1 MPTKPDPVCGVVEV
15 LAVEVDVLGEVEE
28 ELPEFWL
35 VDALASDSV
44 CLVSSALGVELSLG
58 EELELL
64 SVDLSLE
71 SISEPVELS
80 DVDDIVVDPSTPFS
94 SDDVVT
100 TVLLESD
107 LFLAFITNL

>member
-1 MPTKPDPVCGVVEV
+1 MPTKPDPVSGVVEASV
-15 LAVEVDVLGEVEE
+15 VEVDVLVEAEE
-28 ELPEFWL
+28 ELPEFW
-35 VDALASDSV
+35 VVETLASDSV
-44 CLVSSALGVELSLG
+44 CLVSTSDVELSLG

-80 DVDDIVVDPSTPFS
+80 DVDNIDVEPSTPS
-94 SDDVVT
+94 CSDDVVT
-100 TVLLESD
+100 AVLLESD

>member
-1 MPTKPDPVCGVVEV
+1 MTVAITMPTKPDPVCGAVEV

-35 VDALASDSV
+35 VEVLVADSDF
-44 CLVSSALGVELSLG
+44 LVSALGVELSLD

-64 SVDLSLE
+64 SVDLLL
-71 SISEPVELS
+71 ELS
-80 DVDDIVVDPSTPFS
+80 DVKDIDVEPLTPFC

-100 TVLLESD
+100 VVLLESD

>member
-35 VDALASDSV
+35 VEVLVADSDF
-44 CLVSSALGVELSLG
+44 LVSALGVELSLD

-64 SVDLSLE
+64 SVDLLLE
-71 SISEPVELS
+71 LLSELLELS
-80 DVDDIVVDPSTPFS
+80 DVDDIDVEPLTPFC

>member
-35 VDALASDSV
+35 VEALVADSDF
-44 CLVSSALGVELSLG
+44 LVSALGVELSLD

-64 SVDLSLE
+64 SVDLLE
-71 SISEPVELS
+71 LPPELVELS
-80 DVDDIVVDPSTPFS
+80 DVDDIDVEPLTPFC

>member
-1 MPTKPDPVCGVVEV
+1 MPTNPDPVCGVVEV

-35 VDALASDSV
+35 VEALVADSDF
-44 CLVSSALGVELSLG
+44 LVSALGVELSLD

-64 SVDLSLE
+64 SVDLLLE
-71 SISEPVELS
+71 LLSELELS
-80 DVDDIVVDPSTPFS
+80 DVDDIDVEPLTPFC

>member
-1 MPTKPDPVCGVVEV
+1 MPTKPDPVCGAVEV

-35 VDALASDSV
+35 VEVLVADSDF
-44 CLVSSALGVELSLG
+44 LVSALGVELSLD

-64 SVDLSLE
+64 SVDLLL
-71 SISEPVELS
+71 ELS
-80 DVDDIVVDPSTPFS
+80 DVKDIDVEPLTPFC

-100 TVLLESD
+100 VVLLESD

>member
-1 MPTKPDPVCGVVEV
+1 MTVAITMPTKPDPVCGVVEV

-35 VDALASDSV
+35 VEVLVADSDF
-44 CLVSSALGVELSLG
+44 LVSALGVELSLD

-64 SVDLSLE
+64 SVDLLL
-71 SISEPVELS
+71 ELS
-80 DVDDIVVDPSTPFS
+80 DVKDIDVEPLTPFC

-100 TVLLESD
+100 VVLLESD

>member
-15 LAVEVDVLGEVEE
+15 LVVEVDVLGEVEE

-35 VDALASDSV
+35 VEALVADSV
-44 CLVSSALGVELSLG
+44 CLVSSSDVELSLDV
-58 EELELL
+58 ELVVLSVDLLLELL
-64 SVDLSLE
+64 SEL
-71 SISEPVELS
+71 VELS
-80 DVDDIVVDPSTPFS
+80 DADDIDVDPLTPFC

-100 TVLLESD
+100 VVLLESD

>member
-1 MPTKPDPVCGVVEV
+1 MPTKPDPVSGVVEASV
-15 LAVEVDVLGEVEE
+15 VEVDVLGEAEE
-28 ELPEFWL
+28 ELPEFW
-35 VDALASDSV
+35 VVETLASDSV
-44 CLVSSALGVELSLG
+44 CLVSTSDVELSLG

-80 DVDDIVVDPSTPFS
+80 DVDDIDVDPSTPFS

-107 LFLAFITNL
+107 LLLAFITNL